1 MERFLRLGAANFG
14 GFSSLS
20 GGPSGDTPA
29 VDTAE
34 QVYISSLALLK
45 MLKHG
50 RAGVPMEVMGLMLGD
65 FVDDYTVRVVDVF
78 AMPQSGTGVSVEA
91 VDPVFQ
97 ARMLEMLRQT
107 GRPEMV
113 VGWYHSHPG
122 FGCWLSGVDIN
133 TQQSFEAL
141 SERAVAVVIDPI
153 QSVKGKVVIDAFRL
167 INAQTILAGHEPRQ
181 TTSNLGHLKKPS
193 IQALIHGLNRHYYSI
208 SINYRMNDLEAKML
222 ESLHKHTWITGL
234 QMDTFSNTRKK
245 NLMWCKTIAD
255 CAKSYKKALEEE
267 EKMTPE
273 QLAIKNVG
281 KKDPKRHLEETV
293 DAMLD
298 YNILQCLGTSMNS
311 LMFQQ
316 KPCRMEHDKI
326 VRLSKVDESL
336 TVKQKLSNSS
346 NGINLLDL
354 PEVLQEN
361 TNESDSAQYR
371 FEEYTFSWL
380 EKQYSQR
387 EIEEAAQ
394 RSQGPLCESGFSD
407 RRTNR
412 LFSRI
417 DVFYFSSA
425 EKSSIQAKNV
435 NERKPQF
442 KHCRI
447 APTVYSTQ
455 EMKIMAYLGEE
466 LTEKHKIEDEFL
478 LCTIQ
483 LINSK
488 YLRVMP
494 DFNFQTKKPYEI
506 HSRTGFFQYT
516 VECLSDITV
525 LPADLELNLLKK
537 SFDESHEKYSTNK
550 LYESSEF
557 DFPQKRSL
565 RIVYYGEITSA
576 EDFEYSHLLVHYFL
590 DIPKGWACKSE
601 KMSGVTQTC
610 LVKNICNN
618 GRSAYF
624 AFPIELE
631 LCLDLDYYY
640 VSEDY
645 PMWPQ
650 LFLTVMSLDTYNRYR
665 LEGYGYMSLPADPGI
680 SEHIVNTWRP
690 AEDVISNMRRYF
702 IGGSFELEDVLCCR
716 YAKSFEGERIL
727 SKYGFRTVSS
737 GSVKLKFYSIHQCRN
752 LIRNNI
758 SRYGSL
764 LYDAR
769 IQLGFSSSVL
779 RVLEVFQRARQK
791 MIAIQETV
799 RSERLKPNS
808 QHDDEKSNK
817 LNKLKNMK
825 IRK

>member
-1 MERFLRLGAANFG
+1 MTNILTVMYYYAMR
-14 GFSSLS
+14 LS
-20 GGPSGDTPA
+20 GGSSGDTPA

-208 SINYRMNDLEAKML
+208 SINYRMNELEAKML

-234 QMDTFSNTRKK
+234 QMDTFSNTRRK
-245 NLMWCKTIAD
+245 NLVWCKTIAD

-316 KPCRMEHDKI
+316 KPCRMEHDK
-326 VRLSKVDESL
+326 KKQMNL
-336 TVKQKLSNSS
+336 TVRNVVLKNTHFPGLRSS
-346 NGINLLDL
+346 
-354 PEVLQEN
+354 
-361 TNESDSAQYR
+361 T
-371 FEEYTFSWL
+371 
-380 EKQYSQR
+380 
-387 EIEEAAQ
+387 
-394 RSQGPLCESGFSD
+394 
-407 RRTNR
+407 
-412 LFSRI
+412 
-417 DVFYFSSA
+417 
-425 EKSSIQAKNV
+425 
-435 NERKPQF
+435 KP
-442 KHCRI
+442 
-447 APTVYSTQ
+447 VYSTQ

-466 LTEKHKIEDEFL
+466 LAEKHKIEDEFL

-483 LINSK
+483 LINGR

-494 DFNFQTKKPYEI
+494 DFNYQTKKPYEI

-590 DIPKGWACKSE
+590 DIPKGWMCKSD
-601 KMSGVTQTC
+601 KTSGVTQTC
-610 LVKNICNN
+610 LVKNIRNN

-680 SEHIVNTWRP
+680 SEHTVNTWRP
-690 AEDVISNMRRYF
+690 AEDVVSNLRRFF

-716 YAKSFEGERIL
+716 YAKSFEVLHFISYVYTFFGERIL

-737 GSVKLKFYSIHQCRN
+737 GSVKLKFYSIHQCRT
-752 LIRNNI
+752 
-758 SRYGSL
+758 
-764 LYDAR
+764 
-769 IQLGFSSSVL
+769 QLGFSSSVL

-799 RSERLKPNS
+799 RSERMKLCDSEFMIKANS

-817 LNKLKNMK
+817 LCKLKNMK